1 MAFICPFDRNYQ
13 IHLIL
18 FKSWLGSILED
29 SPTWISICKKCLAQY
44 DGIEPRGGH
53 SESNWRHVRPQNST
67 SKKDPYKV
75 PRMFSK
81 SDPYKVKLLIYNTL
95 MLHTFESNYDVHT
108 LKYANKIWSRANIH
122 LE

>member
-1 MAFICPFDRNYQ
+1 MAYGFN
-13 IHLIL
+13 IL
-18 FKSWLGSILED
+18 RSLLLGRF
-29 SPTWISICKKCLAQY
+29 P
-44 DGIEPRGGH
+44 GGGH

-122 LE
+122 LEYGQRA